1 MTQLFLNNGIDTI
14 EDEKHKQL
22 LEDINELNQI
32 QQNLLNCVNEQSEQ
46 INTIEDNLTLT
57 DLKIEKGTE
66 DLKTAEKYFFNY
78 TPIIFGTAIGAL
90 IGGPLGAAVHLKMG
104 SLLSIGGGVI
114 GGMCGYKIQ
123 KI

>member
-1 MTQLFLNNGIDTI
+1 MTQIYLDNTIDNI
-14 EDEKHKQL
+14 DKEKYQQL

-32 QQNLLNCVNEQSEQ
+32 QQNLLKCVSEQSEQ
-46 INTIEDNLTLT
+46 ISTIEDNLTHTDLRVEQGT
-57 DLKIEKGTE
+57 NDLKI
-66 DLKTAEKYFFNY
+66 AEKYFFNY
-78 TPIIFGTAIGAL
+78 TPIIVGTAIGAL
-90 IGGPLGAAVHLKMG
+90 VGGPLGAAVHLKMG